1 MAAELDW
8 GQIKEDRKS
17 IRAVEG
23 RWPGSPAVLHR
34 SSAEELPLRVGEET
48 VGGAEQFLRANL
60 PRLPS
65 TAYALQVSISEHASK
80 LFQIDL

>member
-48 VGGAEQFLRANL
+48 VG
-60 PRLPS
+60 
-65 TAYALQVSISEHASK
+65 
-80 LFQIDL
+80 